1 LIGDTCSEPCPPKRK
16 RCCGASATIRT
27 TRHSS
32 RSERAREL
40 TEEFN
45 RTAAG
50 DDERGRALVE
60 ELFGTVG
67 EDVYVEPPF
76 RCDYGSNVHVGD
88 EFFANYDSVVLDVCR
103 VEFGDDCMLGPGV
116 HVYATTH
123 PVDLEERR
131 SGLESGRPVTV
142 GDESDDGR

>member
-1 LIGDTCSEPCPPKRK
+1 VPSEKEKMLRGERYDPHDP
-16 RCCGASATIRT
+16 ALVA
-27 TRHSS
+27 
-32 RSERAREL
+32 ERARASEL

-50 DDERGRALVE
+50 DDERRRALVE